1 MTDRSGIIR
10 HPANILNELQTV
22 ALRIKSLRH
31 RLEELE
37 GELLQVAEINY
48 EMWGRPKPHE
58 DFPKKGD

>member
-48 EMWGRPKPHE
+48 EMWGKAE
-58 DFPKKGD
+58 AA